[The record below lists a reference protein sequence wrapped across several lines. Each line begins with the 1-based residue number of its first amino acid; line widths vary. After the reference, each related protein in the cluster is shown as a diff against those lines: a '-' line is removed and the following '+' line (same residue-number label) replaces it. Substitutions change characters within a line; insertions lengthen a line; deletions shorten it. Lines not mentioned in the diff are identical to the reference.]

1 MAHIN
6 QNSQQACF
14 SIGSDGPVPAHVE
27 EHVDVL
33 AKPRST
39 QPFTGFAH
47 GRIDRGP
54 GTGMRNPW
62 PSLPHGDTVET
73 MAAKRSKTKSKG
85 ASTQA
90 MVALHE
96 AGIPF
101 AVHEYRHDPDT
112 TAYGAE
118 AAKALSLDPQRVFKT
133 LVADADGTLVVAIV
147 PVSGQLSLK
156 ALASAVGAKR
166 AVMGDP
172 KAVEKSTGYV
182 LGGISPIGQRKALP
196 TILDISA
203 LDHSTVFVSGGRRGL
218 DLELKPDDLISATR
232 ARTAPIQA

>member
-1 MAHIN
+1 
-6 QNSQQACF
+6 
-14 SIGSDGPVPAHVE
+14 
-27 EHVDVL
+27 
-33 AKPRST
+33 
-39 QPFTGFAH
+39 
-47 GRIDRGP
+47 
-54 GTGMRNPW
+54 
-62 PSLPHGDTVET
+62 
-73 MAAKRSKTKSKG
+73 MAARRSKTKDKG
-85 ASTQA
+85 ASTPA

-172 KAVEKSTGYV
+172 KKVEKTTGYV
-182 LGGISPIGQRKALP
+182 LGGVSPIGQRKALP
-196 TILDISA
+196 TILDVSA

-218 DLELKPDDLISATR
+218 DLELKPEDLISATR

>member
-1 MAHIN
+1 M
-6 QNSQQACF
+6 
-14 SIGSDGPVPAHVE
+14 
-27 EHVDVL
+27 
-33 AKPRST
+33 
-39 QPFTGFAH
+39 
-47 GRIDRGP
+47 
-54 GTGMRNPW
+54 
-62 PSLPHGDTVET
+62 
-73 MAAKRSKTKSKG
+73 
-85 ASTQA
+85 
-90 MVALHE
+90 
-96 AGIPF
+96 
-101 AVHEYRHDPDT
+101 
-112 TAYGAE
+112 
-118 AAKALSLDPQRVFKT
+118 
-133 LVADADGTLVVAIV
+133 AIV

-232 ARTAPIQA
+232 AGRLRYRRDTCGLPGEGGVEEHHQQAENMPSNSTPEAPTVKGSSKPSGIGRSVLPASHHPTTRATAAHMAAPTMTPRT